1 MAPGVP
7 WTSHQQMELVD
18 ELFPNLLHAYPV
30 FSQLLSWHKDAKTIH
45 SSCRRSV
52 RFCPDGEMRTSE
64 AMNPAIL
71 LRSSSAS
78 FEKDTEFSLDS
89 GCRFRWVQV
98 WGYHINK
105 RIILNQVL
113 RYLHFL
119 FVLYTPLG
127 TYLLSGR
134 STTVWKRDPITG
146 TISGKLFSL
155 LSFRAGWD
163 ADRLRAWASSRL
175 TSFIGREA
183 EGRVKLF
190 TTDALSEKQENTFQ
204 PGVRRDESKC
214 FMTLFDWNISC
225 GAGKEVAR
233 AGRKAF
239 CQISLSAPQQPY
251 PSEYIPSRSHDC
263 QPKAVLCGF
272 APSAVDASVW
282 RRCLWKPPG
291 FTRSL
296 YSSLT
301 PFLQLV
307 PTLPWFWSS
316 SGPDPNLVPSSFS
329 HFYIFLLVLFQDRGL
344 F

>member
-1 MAPGVP
+1 MER
-7 WTSHQQMELVD
+7 WELVKLQTQHLQYFSGASLPLFRRTQNFLWIAAVYSD
-18 ELFPNLLHAYPV
+18 ECRCGDITLQKNH
-30 FSQLLSWHKDAKTIH
+30 SQSH
-45 SSCRRSV
+45 
-52 RFCPDGEMRTSE
+52 
-64 AMNPAIL
+64 
-71 LRSSSAS
+71 
-78 FEKDTEFSLDS
+78 
-89 GCRFRWVQV
+89 
-98 WGYHINK
+98 WGTCTF
-105 RIILNQVL
+105 
-113 RYLHFL
+113 FL

-214 FMTLFDWNISC
+214 FMALFDWNISC
-225 GAGKEVAR
+225 GAGKDVAH

-251 PSEYIPSRSHDC
+251 PSEYIPSRGHAC
-263 QPKAVLCGF
+263 QPKAVFCGF
-272 APSAVDASVW
+272 ASSAVNTSVW

-291 FTRSL
+291 FTHSL

-301 PFLQLV
+301 PFLHLA
-307 PTLPWFWSS
+307 PHPPLI
-316 SGPDPNLVPSSFS
+316 LK
-329 HFYIFLLVLFQDRGL
+329 
-344 F
+344 